1 VIDPIRWWHSHSV
14 RMRLAVWYVAAMVV
28 VLAVYAGAIYTF
40 VSRSVSESLDERL
53 RADFFWAAASVDLD
67 ADGEVVMTTP
77 QVDLLLE
84 EEPWVQVWS
93 AGGGDL
99 LHGNAEARRRPI
111 AATQQLA
118 ATGQDRTATFDVG
131 GVPMRVLS
139 RRSYIGQSPVIVQ
152 VGRSEEPMWQ
162 QMRDLL
168 LVLLLGLPLA
178 VGVAGL
184 GGYVLA
190 RRALAPI
197 EQMTER
203 ARSITAERLSDRL
216 PVKHPDDEM
225 GRLASVFNETLARL
239 EASFAQMRQF
249 TADVSHE
256 LRTPL
261 TSIRSVGEVGLRGQ
275 RDEHA
280 YRGIIESMLEEVDR
294 LAGLVDRLLT
304 LSRAET
310 GQAALS
316 REIVHLQAL
325 AEEVVQHL
333 SVLAEEKQQ
342 QIVVERRA
350 APDALADKQVLRH
363 ALINLVDNAIKFTPR
378 GGSVRIRIS
387 ETPASAIFD
396 VIDTGP
402 GVPEASR
409 AHIFDRF
416 YRADES
422 DGVRGAGLGLSI
434 AKGAVEANGGRLT
447 LEASSPSGSTFRITM
462 PRVAPARRQAG

>member
-1 VIDPIRWWHSHSV
+1 
-14 RMRLAVWYVAAMVV
+14 
-28 VLAVYAGAIYTF
+28 
-40 VSRSVSESLDERL
+40 
-53 RADFFWAAASVDLD
+53 
-67 ADGEVVMTTP
+67 
-77 QVDLLLE
+77 
-84 EEPWVQVWS
+84 
-93 AGGGDL
+93 
-99 LHGNAEARRRPI
+99 
-111 AATQQLA
+111 
-118 ATGQDRTATFDVG
+118 
-131 GVPMRVLS
+131 MRVLS
-139 RRSYIGQSPVIVQ
+139 RRSYIGQRPVTVQ
-152 VGRSEEPMWQ
+152 VGRSEEPMWDQ
-162 QMRDLL
+162 LREFL
-168 LVLLLGLPLA
+168 LVLMLGLPLA

-216 PVKHPDDEM
+216 PVTHPDDEM

-239 EASFAQMRQF
+239 ESSFAQMRQF

-280 YRGIIESMLEEVDR
+280 YRGIIESMLEEADR

-310 GQAALS
+310 GQAQLS

-325 AEEVVQHL
+325 AEDVAQHL
-333 SVLAEEKQQ
+333 GVLAEEKQQ

-363 ALINLVDNAIKFTPR
+363 ALINLVDNAIKFSPR
-378 GGSVRIRIS
+378 GGDVRIRIS
-387 ETPASAIFD
+387 ETA
-396 VIDTGP
+396 V
-402 GVPEASR
+402 
-409 AHIFDRF
+409 
-416 YRADES
+416 
-422 DGVRGAGLGLSI
+422 VR
-434 AKGAVEANGGRLT
+434 R
-447 LEASSPSGSTFRITM
+447 SST
-462 PRVAPARRQAG
+462 